1 MASTKSTPELR
12 AQRNA
17 YMKQWRA
24 GREAGENKKRRELLA
39 HLRETDP
46 VAYEAHLQANR
57 ERNAKYLAKPDKLE
71 KKLAL
76 EKSKNWRYTPEVGA
90 AKREKFFYAYRT
102 KTILKSAKSRAAK
115 NGVKFDLTEEWYEEQ
130 LQKACSA
137 TGLPF
142 DTTTVRGPWV
152 PHIDR
157 IVAGGDYTVE
167 NCRLVCGCFNYAR
180 QNWGDEAVLI
190 MAEALVN
197 RAKGANP

>member
-1 MASTKSTPELR
+1 
-12 AQRNA
+12 
-17 YMKQWRA
+17 MKQWRA
-24 GREAGENKKRRELLA
+24 GRVAEENKKRRDRLA
-39 HLRETDP
+39 RLRETDP
-46 VAYEAHLQANR
+46 DAYEAHLQGSR
-57 ERNAKYLAKPDKLE
+57 DRNAKYLAKPEKRG

-76 EKSKNWRYTPEVGA
+76 EKSQNWRYTPEKGA
-90 AKREKFFYAYRT
+90 VKREKFFYKYRT
-102 KTILKSAKSRAAK
+102 KTILKAAKSRAAK

-130 LQKACSA
+130 LQKSCAA

-157 IVAGGDYTVE
+157 IVAGGDYTME

-190 MAEALVN
+190 MAVALVA
-197 RAKGANP
+197 RSKDV